1 MKLNLPPGIVGLCLA
16 AVLFFLYVGCNP
28 YEAVTKTYSDA
39 VDKVF
44 KDEAASDNDT
54 SIKQVIAS
62 VDNSTAN
69 KATITALVTRNNG
82 SRAVDDTKVEFV
94 VKDNDKEK
102 GTELLRGS
110 RSTSSGSASFS
121 FTCGFLGA
129 STTSLN
135 DCARKLLNTGQVSL
149 FTVTA
154 TAGTASA
161 IEPFSVIGSGT
172 NS

>member
-1 MKLNLPPGIVGLCLA
+1 MKKNLPFGVAGWCLA
-16 AVLFFLYVGCNP
+16 VGLFFLYVGCNP
-28 YEAVTKTYSDA
+28 YEAVTKTYSD
-39 VDKVF
+39 VVSDVF
-44 KDEAASDNDT
+44 KDTGEDT
-54 SIKQVIAS
+54 SIKEVIVS
-62 VDNSTAN
+62 IDSSTTAN

-82 SRAVDDTKVEFV
+82 KRAVDDTKVEFI

-102 GTELLRGS
+102 GNTLLTGS

-129 STTSLN
+129 ATMSLN
-135 DCARKLLNTGQVSL
+135 DCARKLINTGQVSL

-154 TAGTASA
+154 TAGAVSA